1 METIIIHPK
10 DKAELKFFLE
20 LAKRLG
26 TTIKTFDEWQD
37 EQLLKDME
45 ENIKTGKADKSKV
58 LSTLHNILNE
68 DQATYKK

>member
-37 EQLLKDME
+37 EQLLIAME

-58 LSTLHNILNE
+58 LNTLHNILNE